1 MRYHLLSSLPF
12 FLTHWRLLSW
22 LNKCYLSWGRYQ
34 GSPESGKDGRRVAGR
49 IEVGWRESVR
59 CPPTTASE
67 GIPSVLAARESPGD
81 TRSTRS
87 PGRRWR
93 GYLVTVIPLPSTT
106 SPTTAAGVVCF
117 SRARTSSSERVP
129 GTDIS
134 NPPLVCGSKR
144 GRRSSVATPSDHTV
158 SFRYSRL
165 PLRPPGQHPSAARE
179 STRSQTG

>member
-1 MRYHLLSSLPF
+1 MDQGGGGERAGP
-12 FLTHWRLLSW
+12 
-22 LNKCYLSWGRYQ
+22 NYLSLVRECLQSWW
-34 GSPESGKDGRRVAGR
+34 PENR
-49 IEVGWRESVR
+49 
-59 CPPTTASE
+59 
-67 GIPSVLAARESPGD
+67 PGTLD
-81 TRSTRS
+81 VTGS

-117 SRARTSSSERVP
+117 SKARTSSSERVL
-129 GTDIS
+129 GTAIS

-165 PLRPPGQHPSAARE
+165 PLRPPGYQPSAARDP
-179 STRSQTG
+179 TG